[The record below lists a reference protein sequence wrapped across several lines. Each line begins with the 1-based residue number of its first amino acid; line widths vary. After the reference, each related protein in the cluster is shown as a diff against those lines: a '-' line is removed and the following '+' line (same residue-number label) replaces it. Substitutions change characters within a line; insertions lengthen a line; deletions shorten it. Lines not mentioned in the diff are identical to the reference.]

1 MVCPV
6 SFNLNGE
13 CELHSLKTE
22 VSIVPPLAT
31 EVSIVPPLL
40 ADYHLSLSP
49 SHTDDTEYSDK
60 AGLCFKLSVN
70 NSPLLGHLSLS
81 AVGVVTA

>member
-13 CELHSLKTE
+13 CELHSLQ
-22 VSIVPPLAT
+22 T